1 MAPIDAAWHLLNL
14 FGAPVGVG
22 VLAAAMAKILWR
34 RELSSVRLGRLAAWS
49 CGAGAVVSLAGLVF
63 YGRDGRMATYA
74 AMALACAL
82 ALWWA
87 GFGPGRR

>member
-14 FGAPVGVG
+14 FGAAVGVG
-22 VLAAAMAKILWR
+22 LLSAAMAKLFWR
-34 RELSSVRLGRLAAWS
+34 RELSGVRFGRLAAWS
-49 CGAGAVVSLAGLVF
+49 CGACAVVSLAGLVLF
-63 YGRDGRMATYA
+63 GRDGRMVTYG

-82 ALWWA
+82 ALWWV

>member
-14 FGAPVGVG
+14 FGAAVGVG
-22 VLAAAMAKILWR
+22 LLSAAMAKLFWR

-49 CGAGAVVSLAGLVF
+49 CGAGAVVSLAGLVLS
-63 YGRDGRMATYA
+63 GRDGRMATYG
-74 AMALACAL
+74 AMTLACAV
-82 ALWWA
+82 AFWWA